1 LTDSEHSHIKVTLL
15 LTLIVRYIFEFK
27 LKKLLLVILLLTQP
41 IYADSSKSVTI
52 NNLEVTVTGEYK
64 VEVYK
69 GAKHMF
75 SFDCRPYISCE
86 IFTTTKDD
94 PSYKLSDGRVYAS
107 DDLKPLA
114 INNIEEVVG
123 YNTNFYDGTISFFV
137 TTTTPSATTGSA
149 TMYTINT
156 ETGTVAV
163 NAKEWDWFRYGMPK
177 PKENNSCFSIAY
189 C

>member
-1 LTDSEHSHIKVTLL
+1 M
-15 LTLIVRYIFEFK
+15 IVRYILEFK
-27 LKKLLLVILLLTQP
+27 LKKLLLIVLLLAQP
-41 IYADSSKSVTI
+41 IYADSIKSLTI
-52 NNLEVTVTGEYK
+52 NNLDISVTGEYK

-86 IFTTTKDD
+86 IFTTTKQD
-94 PSYKLSDGRVYAS
+94 PSYKLFDGRVHTS
-107 DDLKPLA
+107 DDLKSLA

-123 YNTNFYDGTISFFV
+123 SNTNFYDGTIRFFI

-156 ETGTVAV
+156 ETGAVAV
-163 NAKEWDWFRYGMPK
+163 NAEEWDWFRYGMSK
-177 PKENNSCFSIAY
+177 PKENNGCLNIVY

>member
-1 LTDSEHSHIKVTLL
+1 MKQL
-15 LTLIVRYIFEFK
+15 
-27 LKKLLLVILLLTQP
+27 LLLVLLFTSFGLS
-41 IYADSSKSVTI
+41 ADSNKSRVI
-52 NNLEVTVTGEYK
+52 NNLEITVTGEYK

-94 PSYKLSDGRVYAS
+94 PGYKLFDGRVYAS
-107 DDLKPLA
+107 DDLKPLI

-123 YNTNFYDGTISFFV
+123 TNTNFYDGTIRFFI

-156 ETGTVAV
+156 ETGSVAV
-163 NAKEWDWFRYGMPK
+163 NAKEWDWFRTGMPK
-177 PKENNSCFSIAY
+177 PKSNNSCFNIAY